1 MPGFPVNTHP
11 TLRDALQNTYGFLCN
26 PSTFDT
32 AGDMIF
38 SGHTRFVVASIA
50 VGVQCILDR
59 LVDIRISS
67 HPLHSSIHFT
77 HLIPIMNR
85 FLVLSSIP
93 AIK

>member
-11 TLRDALQNTYGFLCN
+11 TLRDALQHTYGFLCN

-50 VGVQCILDR
+50 VGMWWNLDEWMK
-59 LVDIRISS
+59 
-67 HPLHSSIHFT
+67 FE
-77 HLIPIMNR
+77 
-85 FLVLSSIP
+85 
-93 AIK
+93 